1 MTKVTQDPAEAARLV
16 TEGNPVLLVGTDA
29 EALGRFVASVVGPG
43 GEADQAT
50 TGAVAGESTDAS
62 VAGDAQT
69 CLLGVLVG
77 DLADPAVAAAA
88 AEMASELWPWAEGRV
103 K

>member
-1 MTKVTQDPAEAARLV
+1 MTKVTDDPVEAARLV
-16 TEGNPVLLVGTDA
+16 AEGNPVVLVCPDA
-29 EALGRFVASVVGPG
+29 EALGRFVASVGGPG
-43 GEADQAT
+43 GGAGQAT
-50 TGAVAGESTDAS
+50 TGAVAGKSPDAG